1 MSGPLTGTSPRNDK
15 VLPPPPPP
23 PSSSILPP
31 QHETSSAKGGHLKLC
46 VSNDEDDIYFNPM
59 NKTCDTHNKEESSS
73 SDDND
78 DDGDEVRGDGDNSG
92 QMGGDTPNLQQH
104 VDDDVEILK
113 KREAL
118 ESEYTMLRAKRAKEM
133 EIQAKP
139 GFKYTVYGTRP
150 PHRGW

>member
-1 MSGPLTGTSPRNDK
+1 MSDPLTSTSPRNAV
-15 VLPPPPPP
+15 VLPPPPPQ
-23 PSSSILPP
+23 SSILPP
-31 QHETSSAKGGHLKLC
+31 QHEATSAKGGHIKIC
-46 VSNDEDDIYFNPM
+46 VSDDEDAIYFNTM
-59 NKTCDTHNKEESSS
+59 NKTCDTHNEESSS
-73 SDDND
+73 SSD
-78 DDGDEVRGDGDNSG
+78 DDEDDEVRGDGDNRG
-92 QMGGDTPNLQQH
+92 QMGGPNLQQH

-118 ESEYTMLRAKRAKEM
+118 ESDYTMLRAKRAKEM